1 MAKYSTKIK
10 QKLIHIIKKMSG
22 NPKDFV
28 QNPEKDFT
36 RHRKLSFECMM
47 NFILAMNGN
56 SLYTEL
62 MTYFNYDVTTASTSA
77 FIQQRSKIRPD
88 AFKHLFQQFTASY
101 DQYKYFRGYRLLAI
115 DGSTFNI
122 AHHPDDEKTYIKSS
136 TAKKGYNS
144 LHLNTLYDLM
154 NRLYIDAQIQPIRE
168 LNERQ
173 ALIEMVGNSPLKVP
187 VILVADRGYESY
199 NTFAHIQERG
209 WIYLIR
215 VKDIK
220 SKSMISSLSLPHTGE
235 FDETI
240 HLTLTPKQ
248 TNEVKANPHRYKF
261 LPQNV
266 RFDYFKLK
274 QTDYYELSFRVVRF
288 KLTEDTYETL
298 ITNLNQEEFSKE
310 ALKELYEM
318 RWGIET
324 AFRELKYAIGL
335 IHLHAKKRSFIEQE
349 LFAKLTMYNF
359 CEMITLNVVLT
370 KKERKYNY
378 QVNFAVAIHV
388 CCQFFR
394 SSKIPVEE
402 LIQRN
407 ILPVR
412 KGRHSERRTRVKP
425 SVSFM
430 YRVA

>member
-36 RHRKLSFECMM
+36 RHRKLSFECMI

-173 ALIEMVGNSPLKVP
+173 ALIEMVGNSPLKDP

-209 WIYLIR
+209 WKYVIR

-220 SKSMISSLSLPHTGE
+220 SKSMISSLSLPHTDE

-298 ITNLNQEEFSKE
+298 ITHLNQEEFSKE

-324 AFRELKYAIGL
+324 AFRELKYAICL
-335 IHLHAKKRSFIEQE
+335 IHLHAKKSSFIEKE

-359 CEMITLNVVLT
+359 C
-370 KKERKYNY
+370 
-378 QVNFAVAIHV
+378 
-388 CCQFFR
+388 
-394 SSKIPVEE
+394 
-402 LIQRN
+402 
-407 ILPVR
+407 
-412 KGRHSERRTRVKP
+412 
-425 SVSFM
+425 
-430 YRVA
+430 

>member
-36 RHRKLSFECMM
+36 RNRKLSFESMVS
-47 NFILAMNGN
+47 FILAMNGN

-77 FIQQRSKIRPD
+77 FIQQRSKTPV
-88 AFKHLFQQFTASY
+88 HPTPP
-101 DQYKYFRGYRLLAI
+101 QYKYFRGYRLLAI

-144 LHLNTLYDLM
+144 LHLNALYDLM

-173 ALIEMVGNSPLKVP
+173 ALIEMVGNSPLKDP

-209 WIYLIR
+209 WKYVIR

-220 SKSMISSLSLPHTGE
+220 SKSMISSLSLPHTDE

-298 ITNLNQEEFSKE
+298 ITHLNQEEFSKE

-378 QVNFAVAIHV
+378 QVNFTVAIHV

-412 KGRHSERRTRVKP
+412 KGRRSERRTRVKP

>member
-1 MAKYSTKIK
+1 MTKYSNNVKK
-10 QKLIHIIKKMSG
+10 KLIRIIKKMGS

-28 QNPEKDFT
+28 KNPEKDFT
-36 RHRKLSFECMM
+36 RNRKLSFESMM
-47 NFILAMNGN
+47 SFILAMNGN

-62 MTYFNYDVTTASTSA
+62 MTYFNYDVQTASTSA
-77 FIQQRSKIRPD
+77 FIQQRHKIQPD
-88 AFKHLFQQFTASY
+88 AFKYLFQQFTSSY
-101 DQYKYFRGYRLLAI
+101 NQHRDFRGYRLLAI

-122 AHHPDDEKTYIKSS
+122 AHNPADEKTYIKSS

-144 LHLNTLYDLM
+144 LHLNALYDLT
-154 NRLYIDAQIQPIRE
+154 NKLYVDAQIQPIRE
-168 LNERQ
+168 LNERK
-173 ALIEMVGNSPLKVP
+173 ALIEMVNRSTLTDP
-187 VILVADRGYESY
+187 VIIMADRGYESY
-199 NTFAHIQERG
+199 NTLTHIEEKG
-209 WIYLIR
+209 WNYVIR

-220 SKSMISSLSLPHTGE
+220 SKSIISSLSLPNTDE

-240 HLTLTPKQ
+240 HLILTPKQ
-248 TNEVKANPHRYKF
+248 TNEVKANPQRYKF

-266 RFDYFKLK
+266 CFDYFKLK

-310 ALKELYEM
+310 TLKELYER

-324 AFRELKYAIGL
+324 SFRELKYAIGL
-335 IHLHAKKRSFIEQE
+335 INLHAKKRSFIEQE
-349 LFAKLTMYNF
+349 IFAKLTMYNF

-370 KKERKYNY
+370 KKERKYEY
-378 QVNFAVAIHV
+378 QVNFTVAIHV

-402 LIQRN
+402 LIQKN

-412 KGRHSERRTRVKP
+412 RGRYSERRTRVKP
-425 SVSFM
+425 SVSFI
-430 YRVA
+430 YRIA